1 MRANAPALARWEA
14 AGGVFM
20 IVVGSALHFAF
31 DLSGQWRPAALFAAV
46 NESVWEHLKLA
57 FWPGVLW
64 ALAPSPAAR
73 PPARPSLWERLS
85 VRGYSLLLTAGL
97 IVAIFASYTAIL
109 GDNLLVLDIGT
120 FVLAVLAGQA
130 LAATLVTRNAS
141 RRPAVR
147 QTGFWLLL
155 AQLVAFALFT
165 FYPPDHWIF
174 IESSTGLRGVPP
186 A

>member
-1 MRANAPALARWEA
+1 MHPDAPALAKWEA
-14 AGGVFM
+14 AGAVFM
-20 IVVGSALHFAF
+20 IVAGSALHFPF

-64 ALAPSPAAR
+64 AFAPCPAAR
-73 PPARPSLWERLS
+73 PALWERLS
-85 VRGYSLLLTAGL
+85 VRGYTLLLTAGL

-147 QTGFWLLL
+147 QTGLWLLL

-174 IESSTGLRGVPP
+174 IESSTGLRGLPP